1 VDKWYNGNQFTFANI
16 IEVRRQLEELFDCE
30 PQQMQF
36 QNIEFGINTEPNIN
50 PQLFIKGLLF
60 QRGKKFEFRF
70 NDYYAQV
77 EHQRYVLK
85 IYNKSNQYGIDTD
98 TLRIETKELKAID
111 FSRTGIK
118 TFADVNC
125 QTLDNVKEFLLKRFD
140 EVVYYTIILLRKKR

>member
-1 VDKWYNGNQFTFANI
+1 
-16 IEVRRQLEELFDCE
+16 
-30 PQQMQF
+30 
-36 QNIEFGINTEPNIN
+36 
-50 PQLFIKGLLF
+50 LF
-60 QRGKKFEFRF
+60 QRGKKFEFRY

-77 EHQRYVLK
+77 EHQRYILK

-118 TFADVNC
+118 TFADVNY